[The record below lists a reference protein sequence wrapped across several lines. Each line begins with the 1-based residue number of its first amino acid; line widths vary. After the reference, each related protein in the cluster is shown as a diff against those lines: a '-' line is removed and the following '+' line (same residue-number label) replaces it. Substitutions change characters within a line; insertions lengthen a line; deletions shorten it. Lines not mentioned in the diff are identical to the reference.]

1 MSLQSS
7 HQSGGVAEAIYPRQ
21 PTPKDDAVPRGGAA
35 PLRACFGV
43 LCPNH
48 GRCARYAAVVGS
60 QADAETMATCL
71 RGEAFPLFVEIR
83 VDRCV

>member
-1 MSLQSS
+1 MSWQSDHES
-7 HQSGGVAEAIYPRQ
+7 SVAEGIYHRQATPEGDATPR
-21 PTPKDDAVPRGGAA
+21 DGAA

-60 QADAETMATCL
+60 QADAQTMATCI
-71 RGEAFPLFVEIR
+71 RGEAFPLFLEIR
-83 VDRCV
+83 ADLCA

>member
-1 MSLQSS
+1 MSWQSVQES
-7 HQSGGVAEAIYPRQ
+7 GVAEALYPRQ
-21 PTPKDDAVPRGGAA
+21 PTPKGDAVPRDGAA

-60 QADAETMATCL
+60 HADAEPMATCL
-71 RGEAFPLFVEIR
+71 TSEAFPLFVEIR
-83 VDRCV
+83 ADLCA